1 MRMQLKDYSKCVINL
16 CQIFSNIN
24 YGKKNCI
31 PCYNFNSSF
40 LLPIHLSTYFCNMS
54 IATLYKI
61 FEANPSV
68 VTDTRK
74 VKEGDIFFALKGPNF
89 NGNIYAKKALELGAS
104 FCVCDEKTDADTDK
118 VMYVEDVLTT
128 LQALAKHHR
137 EQFTT
142 MPNGRQVPF
151 IAITGSNGKTTTKEL
166 VYAVLNSHFKAYT
179 TQGNLNNHIGVPL
192 TILSIK
198 KDAEIA
204 VIEMGANHQKEIE
217 SYCTYTL
224 PTHGLINNCGKAHLE
239 GFGGVEG
246 VRKGKGELY
255 TFIAANN
262 GTIFIN
268 NDYDY
273 LIEMSKDVE
282 NKITYGTTN
291 ASVTGTI
298 KADEHFLEVN
308 ITCGANIDVIKTQ
321 LAGNYNLSN
330 VLSAVCIGKTFG
342 VPDEKIKAAIENYV
356 PSNSRSQIIEKE
368 SNTILLDA
376 YNANP
381 SSMKAAIE
389 NFAKMSGQNKIVIL
403 GGMMELGEES
413 IAEHTGLVNLL
424 QQYKW
429 EKIVLAGKD
438 YTNLPEHILHFTTS
452 DEVATWFKHE
462 QIKDSTILIKGSRG
476 MAMEKVIT

>member
-1 MRMQLKDYSKCVINL
+1 MHIE
-16 CQIFSNIN
+16 
-24 YGKKNCI
+24 
-31 PCYNFNSSF
+31 
-40 LLPIHLSTYFCNMS
+40 
-54 IATLYKI
+54 TLYKI
-61 FEANPSV
+61 FEANQSV

-74 VKEGDIFFALKGPNF
+74 VKKGDLFFALKGPNF
-89 NGNIYAKKALELGAS
+89 NGNEFAEKALELGAS
-104 FCVCDEKTDADTDK
+104 FCVCDEKTAYECDK
-118 VMYVEDVLTT
+118 IIYVADVLTT

-137 EQFTT
+137 EQF
-142 MPNGRQVPF
+142 NIPF

-166 VYAVLNSHFKAYT
+166 VYVVLNSHLKTYT

-217 SYCTYTL
+217 SYCNYTL

-273 LIEMSKDVE
+273 LIEMSKAVQH
-282 NKITYGTTN
+282 KITYGTTN
-291 ASVTGTI
+291 ANVTGTI

-308 ITCGANIDVIKTQ
+308 ITNGANIDTIKTQ

-342 VPDEKIKAAIENYV
+342 VPDDKIKHAIENYV
-356 PSNSRSQIIEKE
+356 PSNSRSQIIQKD

-403 GGMMELGEES
+403 GAMMELGEES
-413 IAEHTGLVNLL
+413 IAEHTGIIHLL
-424 QQYKW
+424 QQYEW
-429 EKIVLAGKD
+429 EKIILAGKD
-438 YTNLPEHILHFTTS
+438 YTHIPENILHFTTS
-452 DEVATWFKHE
+452 EEVAEWYKHE

-476 MAMEKVIT
+476 MAMEKVIE